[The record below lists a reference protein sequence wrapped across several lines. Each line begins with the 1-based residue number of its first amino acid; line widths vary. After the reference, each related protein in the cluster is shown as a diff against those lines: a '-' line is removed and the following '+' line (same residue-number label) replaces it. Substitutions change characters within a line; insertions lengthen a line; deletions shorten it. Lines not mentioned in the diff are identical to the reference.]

1 EPDRTGLV
9 DGREGLRMADHLERH
24 AVLLQVL
31 GHDRHERPPAPNS
44 TAQRSSTRTTAD
56 TKPMIRTR
64 RRLGGGHPEAVET
77 STAPPSTS
85 AAHVPRVPP
94 PKSWRC
100 EMLTSRSRGE
110 DQFRP

>member
-1 EPDRTGLV
+1 MWVLRGSLRESHVQPAGRRNDRERVSGNGVEYERLNHLTRRDPDRTGLV

-56 TKPMIRTR
+56 TKPM
-64 RRLGGGHPEAVET
+64 
-77 STAPPSTS
+77 
-85 AAHVPRVPP
+85 
-94 PKSWRC
+94 
-100 EMLTSRSRGE
+100 
-110 DQFRP
+110 